1 MSFLPRLFAG
11 RLIRNRSDRFESPAG
26 LSLLMLRNIT
36 PAIAGMWQ
44 AARSY
49 RYDFRCWFSIMESGL
64 TARNRERFRR
74 VSKAR
79 IFDGSPLKV
88 NVYAVSMMVLA
99 YLTISVTVSLFFS
112 LIHETAY
119 SLVFW
124 ALLPGALLGFILLVT
139 ERSLTQLKSYMLP
152 RMGKLLTAFLL
163 FFAHIICYLALS
175 SIIFS
180 YPVGYVM
187 EKIWAMPGIG
197 SEYSLFS
204 GNFFLILALVSWLRN
219 AGTSPCRCF

>member
-1 MSFLPRLFAG
+1 
-11 RLIRNRSDRFESPAG
+11 
-26 LSLLMLRNIT
+26 
-36 PAIAGMWQ
+36 
-44 AARSY
+44 
-49 RYDFRCWFSIMESGL
+49 MESGL

-88 NVYAVSMMVLA
+88 NVHAVSVMVVA
-99 YLTISVTVSLFFS
+99 YVVIAVTVSLLFS
-112 LIHETAY
+112 FMYETDYFLI
-119 SLVFW
+119 FW

-163 FFAHIICYLALS
+163 FFVHIICYLALS
-175 SIIFS
+175 SIIVS

-187 EKIWAMPGIG
+187 EKSWAMPGIG

-204 GNFFLILALVSWLRN
+204 GNFFIILALLSWLRN
-219 AGTSPCRCF
+219 MGTSPSRCF